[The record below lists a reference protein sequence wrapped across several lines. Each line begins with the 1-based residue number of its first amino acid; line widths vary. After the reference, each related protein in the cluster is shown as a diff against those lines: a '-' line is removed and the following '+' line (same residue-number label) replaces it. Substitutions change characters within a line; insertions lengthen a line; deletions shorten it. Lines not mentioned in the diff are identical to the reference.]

1 MTRTT
6 VSLPDDLATLLA
18 REARRRETSV
28 SDIVRRAV
36 ETFLGAS
43 GERPVR
49 APAHRARR
57 REDPHGRMG
66 TCSPSLTPGRF
77 MPSWT
82 RTTPITR
89 AVVRH
94 SSRLDIA

>member
-36 ETFLGAS
+36 ESFLGVGEPRELPFAALGRS
-43 GERPVR
+43 GRRHTARDAEKILT
-49 APAHRARR
+49 AEWAHARR
-57 REDPHGRMG
+57 R
-66 TCSPSLTPGRF
+66 
-77 MPSWT
+77 
-82 RTTPITR
+82 
-89 AVVRH
+89 
-94 SSRLDIA
+94 